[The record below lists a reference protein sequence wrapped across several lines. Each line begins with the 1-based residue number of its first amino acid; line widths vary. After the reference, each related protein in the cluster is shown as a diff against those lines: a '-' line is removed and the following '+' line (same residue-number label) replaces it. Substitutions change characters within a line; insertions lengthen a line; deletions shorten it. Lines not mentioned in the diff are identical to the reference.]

1 MYEVYAGLL
10 KMMDKFQKSN
20 TPCSITYELD
30 ADYSELK
37 EKYPLEQV
45 AGGGT
50 DEERSFRLLSWI
62 AEHIKHKGDYDGHV
76 QNTAL
81 ALFEYAFD
89 TENGINCAS
98 LSMAL
103 TECLLAVGI
112 KARAVFIHPFS
123 PYDCDNHVV
132 CEAWSKE
139 RKKWMML
146 DPTYGS
152 GAFYEEVPLSIAEIR
167 KLLAERKEIVFSE
180 TIHYNGE
187 PVTDLQDVREYY
199 AKDLFWMML
208 TSIQGSQKDFSKM
221 GLAYYFAPEGF
232 DVKKHMLANIQY
244 REELWGKQEWL
255 EQRKKMLAVD
265 AEFIYQDLEALYDN

>member
-1 MYEVYAGLL
+1 M
-10 KMMDKFQKSN
+10 
-20 TPCSITYELD
+20 
-30 ADYSELK
+30 
-37 EKYPLEQV
+37 
-45 AGGGT
+45 
-50 DEERSFRLLSWI
+50 
-62 AEHIKHKGDYDGHV
+62 

-89 TENGINCAS
+89 TENGINCAA
-98 LSMAL
+98 LSTAL

-152 GAFYEEVPLSIAEIR
+152 GVFYEGVPLSIAETR
-167 KLLAERKEIVFSE
+167 KHLADRKEISFSE

-187 PVTDLQDVREYY
+187 LVTDLQDVREYY

-208 TSIQGSQKDFSKM
+208 TGVQGSQKDFSKM
-221 GLAYYFAPEGF
+221 VLAYYFAPEGF
-232 DVKKHMLANIQY
+232 DVKKHMAANIQY

-255 EQRKKMLAVD
+255 EQRKKMLASDV
-265 AEFIYQDLEALYDN
+265 EFIYQDLEALYDY

>member
-1 MYEVYAGLL
+1 MYEVYTGLL
-10 KMMDKFQKSN
+10 KMMDKFQQADI
-20 TPCSITYELD
+20 PCSIMYEVD
-30 ADYSELK
+30 GDYNELK

-45 AGGGT
+45 VGEGT

-112 KARAVFIHPFS
+112 KARTVYIYPFS

-132 CEAWSKE
+132 CEAWCKE
-139 RKKWMML
+139 RNKWIML

-152 GAFYEEVPLSIAEIR
+152 GAYYEGEPLNIAEMR
-167 KLLAERKEIVFSE
+167 KLLADRKEITFSE
-180 TIHYNGE
+180 NMHYNGE
-187 PVTDLQDVREYY
+187 KVTDLQDVREYY
-199 AKDLFWMML
+199 AKDLFWVML
-208 TSIQGSQKDFSKM
+208 TSVQGTQKDFSLRGM
-221 GLAYYFAPEGF
+221 AYYCVPEGF
-232 DVKKHMLANIQY
+232 DVKKHMLANVQY

-255 EQRKKMLAVD
+255 EQRKKMLKSDV
-265 AEFIYQDLEALYDN
+265 EFIYQDLEALYDN

>member
-30 ADYSELK
+30 TDYSELK

-89 TENGINCAS
+89 TENGIT
-98 LSMAL
+98 LRRRAL
-103 TECLLAVGI
+103 
-112 KARAVFIHPFS
+112 
-123 PYDCDNHVV
+123 
-132 CEAWSKE
+132 
-139 RKKWMML
+139 M
-146 DPTYGS
+146 
-152 GAFYEEVPLSIAEIR
+152 
-167 KLLAERKEIVFSE
+167 
-180 TIHYNGE
+180 
-187 PVTDLQDVREYY
+187 
-199 AKDLFWMML
+199 
-208 TSIQGSQKDFSKM
+208 
-221 GLAYYFAPEGF
+221 
-232 DVKKHMLANIQY
+232 
-244 REELWGKQEWL
+244 
-255 EQRKKMLAVD
+255 
-265 AEFIYQDLEALYDN
+265 